1 MIKAVADTNV
11 YISALN
17 FRGVA
22 EEVLAPA
29 RKGEVMLFIS
39 APILKEIE
47 GVLTDK
53 FAWSEKD
60 AQRAIAGIKK
70 FTDIVYPKEKLNAV
84 KNDAADNRIIECAQA
99 AQTHFI
105 ISGDR
110 HLKALKTFQG
120 IRIIS
125 PAEFLRLIKG

>member
-1 MIKAVADTNV
+1 MLKAVADTNV

-17 FRGVA
+17 FRGIA
-22 EEVLAPA
+22 EAVLAPA
-29 RKGEVMLFIS
+29 RRGEVMLFIS

-60 AQRAIAGIKK
+60 AQKAIAGIKK
-70 FTDIVYPKEKLNAV
+70 FTNVVCPKEKLNAV
-84 KNDAADNRIIECAQA
+84 KDEADNRIIECAQA
-99 AQTHFI
+99 AQAHFI

-125 PAEFLRLIKG
+125 TAEFFRLIKG